1 MNHLET
7 YLTQLRDTRAT
18 GEAVKET
25 SFYPALSA
33 LFDSLGAELKPKV
46 KCVINIRNRGA
57 GIPDGGLFTAEQL
70 RAPDAAEAVANV
82 KGFNG
87 QIPARGVVEVKGTR
101 DDVRR
106 IAASEQVEKYLK
118 HYGLVLVT
126 NLREFLLV
134 ERDGAH
140 KARVL
145 EGYALA
151 ATEQEFWAASPREL
165 ASAHG
170 ERFAEYLKRVML
182 TAAPLDAP
190 ESLAWFLA
198 SYARDAKTRIE
209 RAELESLANV
219 RKALEEALGLRFEG
233 ERGEAFF
240 RSTLVQTLFYGVFS
254 AWVLWSKS
262 DAGRGRAAGSIG
274 VWRSGLCTCP

>member
-7 YLTQLRDTRAT
+7 YLTQLHDTRAT

-33 LFDSLGAELKPKV
+33 LFNSVGGELKPKV
-46 KCVINIRNRGA
+46 KRVINIKNRGA

-70 RAPDAAEAVANV
+70 RARDAEAIANV

-87 QIPARGVVEVKGTR
+87 QMPARGVVEVKGTK

-134 ERDGAH
+134 EHDDGG
-140 KARVL
+140 KARTL

-151 ATEQEFWAASPREL
+151 GDERECF
-165 ASAHG
+165 G
-170 ERFAEYLKRVML
+170 RRV
-182 TAAPLDAP
+182 
-190 ESLAWFLA
+190 
-198 SYARDAKTRIE
+198 
-209 RAELESLANV
+209 RAC
-219 RKALEEALGLRFEG
+219 
-233 ERGEAFF
+233 
-240 RSTLVQTLFYGVFS
+240 
-254 AWVLWSKS
+254 
-262 DAGRGRAAGSIG
+262 
-274 VWRSGLCTCP
+274 WRSSTASGSRSIYSG